1 MLKMAL
7 EDEINDNELHTI
19 RGILMSNHIE
29 NNGIELSD
37 EVKNILADIVEMILN
52 KNWDRDTQFKLL
64 KKIDSIKE
72 KL

>member
-1 MLKMAL
+1 MAV
-7 EDEINDNELHTI
+7 IMGNV
-19 RGILMSNHIE
+19 G
-29 NNGIELSD
+29 ELSD